1 MDASDARQQDPP
13 KPHVTKMLALRTA
26 AQALRRQSRALS
38 TKSAYASAPYR
49 ELRDVPQQQREAWA
63 QRDVGLHA
71 EMRKRVPA
79 ALAHNGEESFDDHLV
94 GVQSVLR
101 AWGAPEHITD
111 AALFHSIYG
120 TEGFQG
126 FSLPLSQ
133 RKDIADLIGA
143 RAERL
148 AWIFCMV
155 DRLSLIHI

>member
-1 MDASDARQQDPP
+1 M
-13 KPHVTKMLALRTA
+13 
-26 AQALRRQSRALS
+26 
-38 TKSAYASAPYR
+38 
-49 ELRDVPQQQREAWA
+49 
-63 QRDVGLHA
+63 
-71 EMRKRVPA
+71 PA

-148 AWIFCMV
+148 AWLFCMV
-155 DRLSLIHI
+155 DRLTVDETVLDSSKPLVFRARPELGAFAMPLKSRAEWLDFVTESRTGSNRSEGALTKKIESPVGGVVWAEGEAWLPAARL